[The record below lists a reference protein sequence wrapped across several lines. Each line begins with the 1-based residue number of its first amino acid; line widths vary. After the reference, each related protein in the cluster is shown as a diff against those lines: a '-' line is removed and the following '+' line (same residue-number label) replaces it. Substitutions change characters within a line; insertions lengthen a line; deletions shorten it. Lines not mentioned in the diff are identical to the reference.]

1 MEWYRLFGLTR
12 SAFFFLSLEQGIKKT
27 AHANSDTMDFLLRW
41 IEIKRKFSKIDL
53 LA

>member
-1 MEWYRLFGLTR
+1 MEWYRLFGLKR
-12 SAFFFLSLEQGIKKT
+12 SAFFLISGTRNKKA

>member
-1 MEWYRLFGLTR
+1 MVPSIWVNTQRF
-12 SAFFFLSLEQGIKKT
+12 SFLISGTKNKKA
-27 AHANSDTMDFLLRW
+27 AHANSDTMDILLRW

>member
-1 MEWYRLFGLTR
+1 MEWYRLFGTR
-12 SAFFFLSLEQGIKKT
+12 NKKA

-41 IEIKRKFSKIDL
+41 IEIKRKFSEIDL

>member
-12 SAFFFLSLEQGIKKT
+12 SAFFLISGTRNKKA

-41 IEIKRKFSKIDL
+41 TEIKRKFRKN
-53 LA
+53 